1 MNYYWHIYF
10 IFRVVE
16 TVVFDLFS
24 YGRIASS
31 YSQLCVQ
38 TGINMDGRRNQFC
51 M

>member
-16 TVVFDLFS
+16 TVAFVLF
-24 YGRIASS
+24 YDGRIASS

-38 TGINMDGRRNQFC
+38 TGKNIVGG
-51 M
+51 